1 MPQRAKLITRS
12 GTTANSTENLA
23 KGSKLQFNEMDG
35 NFIGLRDQSFGVVA
49 DDSATID
56 VKAGDTLYVQ
66 GTGGI
71 QTSTDSAGQL
81 TIDGS
86 NLSSLGDL
94 TAIGSTLVSPSNA
107 AITLDPSGTGTIEL
121 NANTNITGDL
131 SVSGSISGA
140 DITFVGDDST
150 GTAVDLGETFKF
162 AGAGG
167 VTTAVSGDTLT
178 ITGADISGFITA
190 SSTDT
195 FTNKS
200 FDANGTGNSITN
212 IEVADLAS
220 GVLDTDLA
228 TVSASDDTL
237 ASAKAIKAYVD
248 AQGGAVLGNLQ
259 VNDTTISPIT
269 TNDNLVL
276 TANGSGTV
284 VVDTVKIDN
293 DQIGGTGSLTLGA
306 DFNNITTKSNIQ
318 LGLASSTNAISIH
331 PDAGAGSQ
339 AGIRIYDPG
348 NTTADVLMDFYGS
361 GKTTIQ
367 SGGTLELVTADST
380 AATDLIALGA
390 NRPYEVMLTTN
401 AAKDLVLS
409 TNLDSNSG
417 TIRITDG
424 ANGDISL
431 SPNGTGN
438 LVIDA
443 PIINSA
449 TNGNI
454 KISPNGT
461 GAIDVDTSKIINVT
475 DPTSAQDAATKAYVD
490 AIAGSANTG
499 DITFV
504 GSTILGASN
513 SDITIQP
520 NGTAD
525 LVLDT
530 DTITVGSGGESIVIQ
545 NSSPTSGNTTI
556 RGGAAKLDLIDY
568 DATAGGITA
577 RLPQSFTVVG
587 PGTGTA
593 RLYSA
598 GSHALALGTNDGN
611 NAVVII
617 QTGSMSMYK
626 AIDMNGNGI
635 SDLADP
641 GSAQDAATKAYVD
654 ANVGSAN
661 TGDITFVGSTMS
673 SPSNADFTIETAGT
687 GKIILT
693 GLTFPDTDGTADQI
707 LGTNGSGVLSFR
719 DPTAINIDGGVA
731 DSVYTSVPT
740 IDGGQA

>member
-693 GLTFPDTDGTADQI
+693 GITFPDTDGTADQI

>member
-556 RGGAAKLDLIDY
+556 KGGAATLDLIDY

>member
-269 TNDNLVL
+269 TNSDIFIDAHGTGSIHLGGADSASEYRLKYDPTNRTLSFQQPGAGSNLPHYIERGDTQL
-276 TANGSGTV
+276 IIRDKQYGDPGFEFISGLANGDGGIKITPIAGSTTGIATIGGPDNGSLYLRTGHVPLETNSSYAGGVTRIRSTYNGTIANPG
-284 VVDTVKIDN
+284 DGIELIPYGDSKVKIDN
-293 DQIGGTGSLTLGA
+293 NYWPNADGTSG
-306 DFNNITTKSNIQ
+306 Q
-318 LGLASSTNAISIH
+318 
-331 PDAGAGSQ
+331 
-339 AGIRIYDPG
+339 
-348 NTTADVLMDFYGS
+348 VL
-361 GKTTIQ
+361 Q
-367 SGGTLELVTADST
+367 
-380 AATDLIALGA
+380 
-390 NRPYEVMLTTN
+390 
-401 AAKDLVLS
+401 
-409 TNLDSNSG
+409 
-417 TIRITDG
+417 
-424 ANGDISL
+424 
-431 SPNGTGN
+431 
-438 LVIDA
+438 
-443 PIINSA
+443 
-449 TNGNI
+449 TNG
-454 KISPNGT
+454 
-461 GAIDVDTSKIINVT
+461 
-475 DPTSAQDAATKAYVD
+475 
-490 AIAGSANTG
+490 
-499 DITFV
+499 
-504 GSTILGASN
+504 
-513 SDITIQP
+513 
-520 NGTAD
+520 
-525 LVLDT
+525 
-530 DTITVGSGGESIVIQ
+530 
-545 NSSPTSGNTTI
+545 
-556 RGGAAKLDLIDY
+556 
-568 DATAGGITA
+568 GGILSWVT
-577 RLPQSFTVVG
+577 PS
-587 PGTGTA
+587 
-593 RLYSA
+593 
-598 GSHALALGTNDGN
+598 
-611 NAVVII
+611 
-617 QTGSMSMYK
+617 
-626 AIDMNGNGI
+626 
-635 SDLADP
+635 
-641 GSAQDAATKAYVD
+641 
-654 ANVGSAN
+654 SAN

>member
-556 RGGAAKLDLIDY
+556 RGGAATLDLIDY

-693 GLTFPDTDGTADQI
+693 GITFPDTDGTADQI